1 MTHLI
6 ADLRYALRSLKKA
19 PLFTVVVIT
28 SIALGVG
35 ANTAVFTLLDQ
46 VVLRLLPVKDAQQ
59 IVQIQQSSFYGG
71 RMGDGSEMSYGMY
84 ADLRDHNQA
93 FAGLFGE
100 FTVPLQ
106 VRLGTAASRVNGD
119 LVSGSY
125 FPVLGVQPALGRLLT
140 PDDDRVAGGHPVA
153 VISHAF
159 WKARFAGDP
168 RVVGQTLDT
177 NGHAL
182 TIVGVA
188 QPGFDGLDVGAPV
201 QVFVPIAMQPQMAPT
216 WLRFEDRSFGWVR
229 AFARLQ
235 PGDSTAHAQAAVQ
248 PIYKSLLNG
257 VEASQASFARASA
270 DAKRNYLSGEL
281 RVVPASR
288 GKSGLRESVEQPLW
302 LLMAVVVGV
311 LLIACANVAN
321 LLLARS
327 GARQREVALRLALG
341 ASRSRIV
348 QQLLVESLV
357 LALAGCAA
365 GVMLAAWGA
374 TFLLQ
379 FFADPDNMLAVS
391 ANPDARILAFTIV
404 VSIAA
409 ALIFG
414 LVPAIQATKPK
425 LAATLKN
432 QAPNLAGGHPGLR
445 KGLVVAQV
453 ALSLLLLV
461 GAGLFLRSLNKLL
474 HVDPGFATD
483 HLVAFNLDP
492 QLAGYPVERS
502 KQIAKELT
510 QRLKTT
516 PGVQSAA
523 FAFFGVLTEGA
534 WGMNVTIDGE
544 HLRPSARLFS
554 LCNAVSP
561 GYFDTMGM
569 RLAAGRAFR
578 DSDARTGP
586 RVEGWPY
593 RAGVVNE
600 TFVQRYVGTA
610 NPIGRHIGLGDN
622 PGTAT
627 PIEIVGVVKDAKY
640 RNIREPATPQLFVP
654 YLEANDVDAL
664 VFYVRTSLQSDR
676 APAAL
681 TRIVHDIDPNL
692 PLTQLRTLED
702 QVSVSLTNERLVA
715 SLSSM
720 FSALATLLAAV
731 GLYGVMA
738 YSVVRRTREIGIRVA
753 LGALTRDVVWRV
765 MREAGML
772 VIAGLAIGLPAAWWL
787 GRYVQSQLYNVQPGD
802 PLTLATAGLGLALI
816 ASLAALIPARR
827 AAKIDPVTALR
838 QE

>member
-1 MTHLI
+1 
-6 ADLRYALRSLKKA
+6 
-19 PLFTVVVIT
+19 
-28 SIALGVG
+28 
-35 ANTAVFTLLDQ
+35 
-46 VVLRLLPVKDAQQ
+46 
-59 IVQIQQSSFYGG
+59 
-71 RMGDGSEMSYGMY
+71 
-84 ADLRDHNQA
+84 
-93 FAGLFGE
+93 
-100 FTVPLQ
+100 
-106 VRLGTAASRVNGD
+106 
-119 LVSGSY
+119 
-125 FPVLGVQPALGRLLT
+125 
-140 PDDDRVAGGHPVA
+140 
-153 VISHAF
+153 
-159 WKARFAGDP
+159 
-168 RVVGQTLDT
+168 
-177 NGHAL
+177 
-182 TIVGVA
+182 
-188 QPGFDGLDVGAPV
+188 
-201 QVFVPIAMQPQMAPT
+201 
-216 WLRFEDRSFGWVR
+216 
-229 AFARLQ
+229 
-235 PGDSTAHAQAAVQ
+235 
-248 PIYKSLLNG
+248 
-257 VEASQASFARASA
+257 
-270 DAKRNYLSGEL
+270 
-281 RVVPASR
+281 
-288 GKSGLRESVEQPLW
+288 
-302 LLMAVVVGV
+302 
-311 LLIACANVAN
+311 
-321 LLLARS
+321 
-327 GARQREVALRLALG
+327 
-341 ASRSRIV
+341 
-348 QQLLVESLV
+348 
-357 LALAGCAA
+357 
-365 GVMLAAWGA
+365 
-374 TFLLQ
+374 
-379 FFADPDNMLAVS
+379 
-391 ANPDARILAFTIV
+391 
-404 VSIAA
+404 
-409 ALIFG
+409 
-414 LVPAIQATKPK
+414 
-425 LAATLKN
+425 
-432 QAPNLAGGHPGLR
+432 
-445 KGLVVAQV
+445 
-453 ALSLLLLV
+453 
-461 GAGLFLRSLNKLL
+461 LNKLL

-492 QLAGYPVERS
+492 QLAGYPVQRS

-510 QRLKTT
+510 QRLNTT

-578 DSDARTGP
+578 DGDARTGP
-586 RVEGWPY
+586 RIEGWPY

-600 TFVQRYVGTA
+600 TFVRRYFGTA
-610 NPIGRHIGLGDN
+610 NPLGRHIGLGDN

-640 RNIREPATPQLFVP
+640 RNIREPETPQLFVP

-664 VFYVRTSLQSDR
+664 VFYVRTSLQPDR

-715 SLSSM
+715 SLSSL

-827 AAKIDPVTALR
+827 AAKIDPVSALR